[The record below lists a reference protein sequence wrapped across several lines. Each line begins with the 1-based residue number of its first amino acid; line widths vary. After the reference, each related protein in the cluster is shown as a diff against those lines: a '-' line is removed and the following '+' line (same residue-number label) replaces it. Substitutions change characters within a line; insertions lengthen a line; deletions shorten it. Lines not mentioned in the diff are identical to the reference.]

1 MLNAKALIEEF
12 VAHSPAFY
20 GDLDLHDVD
29 SKHVNIVKLA
39 YAELED
45 PSQFS
50 FRSWKA
56 QSDLTVPSQLSLK
69 RWQAGG
75 IGVELLKYCY
85 SQLFRR
91 EMDYQ
96 LRESL
101 LDDYNVIV
109 GMGGK
114 HLIDENPV
122 HKTPGARE
130 FYFLNGNS
138 ISTRWL
144 RYIYLTKR
152 ILDLQLSDDAVWVD
166 VGSYYGGLQGLIR
179 KYRPKMKIVLVD
191 FHHQLLRSYIYLKQL
206 HPDATHVL
214 PDQLAAYRDLS
225 SVPEGACV
233 YVPVS
238 SFDTIA
244 NDTAALTTNFFSLGE
259 MRRTHF
265 ERYVT
270 SPLFV
275 RSSYQLFVNRFVS
288 APFFEKTYD
297 SDVTVLDYEVS
308 GRNRVY
314 FDVFPMHHFLLIK
327 RKVLGNYR
335 FRNLSSS
342 YFEMLSVAADPETPA
357 ERQAP

>member
-1 MLNAKALIEEF
+1 MLNTKDLIEEF

-29 SKHVNIVKLA
+29 NKHVNIVKLA
-39 YAELED
+39 YAELEK
-45 PSQFS
+45 PNQFS

-75 IGVELLKYCY
+75 LGVEVLKYVY
-85 SQLFRR
+85 SQIFRR

-101 LDDYNVIV
+101 LDDYNVIID
-109 GMGGK
+109 MGGK
-114 HLIDENPV
+114 QLLGENPV
-122 HKTPGARE
+122 HLTPGARE

-138 ISTRWL
+138 VSTRWL
-144 RYIYLTKR
+144 RYIYLAKR
-152 ILDLQLSDDAVWVD
+152 ILDLDLPHDAIWVD
-166 VGSYYGGLQGLIR
+166 VGSYYGGLQGIIR
-179 KYRPKMKIVLVD
+179 KYSPKMRIVLVD

-206 HPDATHVL
+206 HPDAIHVL
-214 PDQLAAYRDLS
+214 PDQLAGYGNLTN
-225 SVPEGACV
+225 VPEGACV

-238 SFDTIA
+238 GFDAIA
-244 NDTAALTTNFFSLGE
+244 DDTAALTTNFFSLGE

-265 ERYVT
+265 ERYIN
-270 SPLFV
+270 SPLFA
-275 RSSYQLFVNRFVS
+275 RSRFQLLVNRFVS

-308 GRNRVY
+308 GRQRVY
-314 FDVFPMHHFLLIK
+314 FDIFPMHHFLLIK
-327 RKVLGNYR
+327 RKVLGSDR

-342 YFEMLSVAADPETPA
+342 YFELLSVAADSKNPA
-357 ERQAP
+357 EWRAP